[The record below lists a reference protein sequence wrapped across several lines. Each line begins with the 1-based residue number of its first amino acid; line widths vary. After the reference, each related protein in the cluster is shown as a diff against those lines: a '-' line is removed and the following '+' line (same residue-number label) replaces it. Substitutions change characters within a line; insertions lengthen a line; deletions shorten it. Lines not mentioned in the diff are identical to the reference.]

1 MTTRNELVT
10 LLLLIAALC
19 FGMAIGLMLSQA
31 NRAPEPE
38 PRDPGD
44 CAGEMP
50 DDGKIIDAKDLQEAG

>member
-1 MTTRNELVT
+1 MTANRDWLPW
-10 LLLLIAALC
+10 LLLGIVL
-19 FGMAIGLMLSQA
+19 GLVLGAWLFSQRTPPDA
-31 NRAPEPE
+31 